1 MQKTGMN
8 MERVRQQNRALIL
21 NYINDHGPSS
31 RKDIA
36 YATGLTQA
44 SVTQITTA
52 LISEGI
58 LREGDVVKESEK
70 AVGRRKV
77 LLHIEE
83 EAFLV
88 IAINSEPDFTTVAV
102 CDLMGSAV
110 NDNDGNPL
118 IHQFMTQKDLPPKEF
133 LVHIADIC
141 KELKEQIPAIVK
153 GKVECISYATTGIVD
168 RVNGISKQAYGIWNE
183 AVPVREILEAE
194 LKLPVLLEN
203 NVDALAI
210 AELYFGTGRIHDDLL
225 VIKWGPGVGSSV
237 IIDGQVYHG
246 RHGKTAEMGHV
257 IVDPKGKVCVC
268 GRRGCLETLVSEK
281 ELKKKEKTGDKF
293 TAIDQFSRAVVNSA
307 TILAPRKIVLFG
319 RMAQDEQLRSALIKD
334 CAIYDP
340 AYDENRIV
348 HTSLYEKEH
357 YIGPA
362 AVYTQHKFL
371 G

>member
-1 MQKTGMN
+1 

-52 LISEGI
+52 LIQEGI
-58 LREGDVVKESEK
+58 LREGDIVKESEK
-70 AVGRRKV
+70 TVGRRKV
-77 LLHIEE
+77 LLHIDA

-88 IAINSEPDFTTVAV
+88 LAVNAEPDFTTVAV
-102 CDLMGSAV
+102 CDLMGSVVA
-110 NDNDGNPL
+110 DRDGNQL
-118 IHQFMTQKDLPPKEF
+118 LHQFMTQKDLPPKEF
-133 LVHIADIC
+133 LLHIAEIC
-141 KELKEQIPAIVK
+141 SELKGQIPDTIK
-153 GKVECISYATTGIVD
+153 GHIECISYATTGIVD
-168 RVNGISKQAYGIWNE
+168 REAGISRQAYGIWKE
-183 AVPVREILEAE
+183 EVPVREILEAE

-203 NVDALAI
+203 NVDAFAI
-210 AELYFGTGRIHDDLL
+210 AELYFGSGRIHHDLL
-225 VIKWGPGVGSSV
+225 VLKWGPGVGSSV

-246 RHGKTAEMGHV
+246 RHGKTAEMGHI
-257 IVDPKGKVCVC
+257 IVEPKGKLCVC

-281 ELKKKEKTGDKF
+281 ELKKIEKTSDKLA
-293 TAIDQFSRAVVNSA
+293 AIEQFSRSIVNSA
-307 TILAPRKIVLFG
+307 TILAPGGIVLFG
-319 RMAQDEQLRSALIKD
+319 RMAQDETLRNALIGGCK
-334 CAIYDP
+334 IYDP

-348 HTSLYEKEH
+348 HTSLFDKEQ

-371 G
+371 GE

>member
-52 LISEGI
+52 LILEGI
-58 LREGDVVKESEK
+58 LREGEVVKESER

-77 LLHIEE
+77 LLHIDE

-88 IAINSEPDFTTVAV
+88 LAVNAEPDFTTVAV
-102 CDLMGSAV
+102 CDLMGSV
-110 NDNDGNPL
+110 INDESGNPL
-118 IHQFMTQKDLPPKEF
+118 LHQFMTQKDLPPKEF

-141 KELKEQIPAIVK
+141 RELKEQIPETVK
-153 GKVECISYATTGIVD
+153 GKVESISYATTGIVD
-168 RVNGISKQAYGIWNE
+168 RENGISKQAYGIWNE

-194 LKLPVLLEN
+194 LNLPLILEN

-210 AELYFGTGRIHDDLL
+210 AELYFGTGRIHHDLL

-237 IIDGQVYHG
+237 IIEGQVYHG
-246 RHGKTAEMGHV
+246 RHGKTAEMGHI

-268 GRRGCLETLVSEK
+268 GRRGCLETVVSEK
-281 ELKKKEKTGDKF
+281 ELKKLETTSDKLA
-293 TAIDQFSRAVVNSA
+293 AIEQFSRSIVNSA
-307 TILAPRKIVLFG
+307 TILAPGSIVLFG
-319 RMAQDEQLRSALIKD
+319 RIAQEERFRSALIRG
-334 CAIYDP
+334 CMIYDQ

-362 AVYTQHKFL
+362 AVYTQHKLL